1 MVVGIISLVNLLE
14 NLGDRDRVSIT
25 MEWNFGR
32 KIYMHIYYNIL
43 TREKKK
49 KNDQPIRLNLI
60 YNKIRV

>member
-49 KNDQPIRLNLI
+49 KTINR
-60 YNKIRV
+60 